1 MNDPV
6 FCELLV
12 VEIKGRGSGLAN
24 PELTTTTA
32 NLKRS
37 SKGMSRTIKAHSKP
51 EPTHQMANTASLPD
65 YQLGEVLGRGAFG
78 CVFRALNWCTGETV
92 AVKQVGLSNIP
103 RSELPEIMSEI
114 DLLKNLDHPNIVQY
128 RGFVK
133 TSDYLYIILEY
144 CENGSLHTICK
155 KFGKFPESLVAV
167 YICQVLEGLLY
178 LHEQGVIHRDIKGS
192 NILATKEGGVKLA
205 DFGVATRT
213 GGLSDNAVVGSPYWM
228 APEVVDQSGATTA
241 SDIWSVGCVVIE
253 LLEGKPPYYFLDPM
267 PALFRIVNDDCPPL
281 PESASPIARD
291 FLLQCFQKDQNLR
304 ISAKKLLKHP
314 WMLSA
319 KKRLEQ
325 KEREQALAQ
334 TRRTPYNQN
343 SRKNSNHNH
352 NSASP
357 RSSSQDIDNSKTGY
371 DETVQRVQDWNK
383 ALEESPTAVHP
394 KTGTGNEAS
403 PHRVLNHLT
412 SSTTTTTT
420 TSPNATTAH
429 RVNEDV
435 RPKPITRPSYTNG
448 NSSMGPSKVISS
460 SLSQYQDESSS
471 TALLK
476 NSTIRGLNKPI
487 PVSSSTPTNLPLTVV
502 ISTTPPARKLA
513 EIGIESMTQ
522 GDNWDDDFE
531 GGISTSKIAA
541 LDEAHTNSSSSGSSE
556 SEDDNDHPDNN
567 NDEDEDDDDDDDQDE
582 SCRTR
587 RLVDNTATI
596 KPTTTTGAGMITKS
610 PNLGKSLG
618 GGGTAGL
625 GAIVEDYSDLV
636 GDDQRDP
643 FEGKVAS
650 LKVLNQHQ
658 KILHPKDISLPNS
671 ETPAGGGGGGLKSR
685 LSSVLTHR
693 SNSPTITSR
702 SSESPILS
710 YNSTTHKRLSLNSS
724 SMNRSHSS
732 PITSSS
738 SSTSVVVS
746 NDSDNLNRFAEVDHV
761 DDYDDLFAA
770 KNSSDPNLNSSHS
783 QSQNLNQSQNQNQG
797 RDQNQSRDHQNKRN
811 DNDHHHHH
819 HHLNQFQSTETLK
832 LQTRLSNMSSKSWL
846 GDEDSDEIDPFA
858 EVDEENFA
866 TEEATLEANLARDR
880 LARLS
885 TLVTEIVDQ
894 MSPDIDEVSLK
905 DGCMQLIGLFEDT
918 PEIRTHFVRSH
929 GMLAVIELLQQF
941 QRSRDLVSLLLRT
954 INLIINDDPE
964 SLEKICY
971 NGGCPVV
978 MGFASNKY
986 AREIRL
992 EAALFIGSMCQTS
1005 LLTLQMFI
1013 SCRGLKVLVEMMD
1026 ENYDEQKDL
1035 VWMAVD
1041 GICRVFEL
1049 QGPTPRNDFCRMFAH
1064 EGLLEPLS
1072 EALLH
1077 VSHDDDDLAEN
1088 AKGRIVHIFLLF
1100 SQADMKVKEIMLTRA
1115 IILRLIRSLSILENE
1130 LLVSMLKTL
1139 KNLTMLPAGLQVLQN
1154 ANAIETLTKVLKEQ
1168 IERDPDTP
1176 LTTEIA
1182 NHVVNALYNLCR
1194 LSKPR
1199 QEEAALAGAIP
1210 ILQRVVKSSSP
1221 LKQFALPIL
1230 CDFAH
1235 TSKTCRKLLWQKD
1248 GFAFYLGLLRDP
1260 FWGITALESILA
1272 WLSDETARV
1281 EDALTEPSS
1290 IEALLRMFTK
1300 AKATTFE
1307 NLLDPLL
1314 KLFRIS
1320 PTVGTS
1326 LISQPAFAK
1335 RLVDR
1340 LLSHNKAVVRLN
1352 LLRLTKAV
1360 FETAVEKTTVVK
1372 MSGLAAAINKMA
1384 DSESAILVRELAKEL
1399 NREFCT
1405 ITSPTKSIKK
1415 PLRHSP
1421 QSGPRSSIGTLSL
1434 PGEDHLNLPHRKNV
1448 PISGPSG
1455 GNRLANSRSLS
1466 RDTLN
1471 QMARSSS
1478 STSSSSDQII
1488 PSLTSSPSTTTGL
1501 GISLSSHASSP
1512 TLNNGSPGSR
1522 LSVDRVLVSRPS
1534 FLLNQRRS
1542 SNTPPP
1548 P

>member
-1 MNDPV
+1 MSTIRRVTKPNPTQNQQQ
-6 FCELLV
+6 
-12 VEIKGRGSGLAN
+12 AN
-24 PELTTTTA
+24 PNQTT
-32 NLKRS
+32 S
-37 SKGMSRTIKAHSKP
+37 SSVNTS
-51 EPTHQMANTASLPD
+51 MANPASLPD

-78 CVFRALNWCTGETV
+78 CVFRALNWFTGETV

-334 TRRTPYNQN
+334 GRRTPGGHYNQN
-343 SRKNSNHNH
+343 GRGNSSHQD
-352 NSASP
+352 
-357 RSSSQDIDNSKTGY
+357 SSQDNISKTGY

-383 ALEESPTAVHP
+383 ALESPTAIHP
-394 KTGTGNEAS
+394 KPQHEPVHS
-403 PHRVLNHLT
+403 PLQALAHLA
-412 SSTTTTTT
+412 T
-420 TSPNATTAH
+420 TSPNQIPSVTH
-429 RVNEDV
+429 RPNEDLQSL
-435 RPKPITRPSYTNG
+435 RPKTVNRTLFNNVGSI
-448 NSSMGPSKVISS
+448 GPSKVGPVA
-460 SLSQYQDESSS
+460 LSQYQDEATS
-471 TALLK
+471 LK
-476 NSTIRGLNKPI
+476 NSTIRGLAGVNVSRPATNSAL
-487 PVSSSTPTNLPLTVV
+487 PLSSSALPLAV

-513 EIGIESMTQ
+513 EMGIESPQ

-541 LDEAHTNSSSSGSSE
+541 LDEAHANSGSSE
-556 SEDDNDHPDNN
+556 SE
-567 NDEDEDDDDDDDQDE
+567 EDDDDDDSDE
-582 SCRTR
+582 SSQTR
-587 RLVDNTATI
+587 RLTNRDDNTATI
-596 KPTTTTGAGMITKS
+596 KPSGTGIKPA
-610 PNLGKSLG
+610 NLSKSLQQ
-618 GGGTAGL
+618 ASGL

-658 KILHPKDISLPNS
+658 KILHPKDISLPSSTITEANQ
-671 ETPAGGGGGGLKSR
+671 GIKSR
-685 LSSVLTHR
+685 LSTVVRSDSPGGTHR
-693 SNSPTITSR
+693 S
-702 SSESPILS
+702 ESPVP
-710 YNSTTHKRLSLNSS
+710 TF
-724 SMNRSHSS
+724 NRSQGSA
-732 PITSSS
+732 TTASSS
-738 SSTSVVVS
+738 SSSSSSSGLSRVNS
-746 NDSDNLNRFAEVDHV
+746 ALSGPPPPPQSHPIGDPANLNRFTEQAGE
-761 DDYDDLFAA
+761 DYSDLFG
-770 KNSSDPNLNSSHS
+770 KTLPPNEDDREFPSSS
-783 QSQNLNQSQNQNQG
+783 
-797 RDQNQSRDHQNKRN
+797 
-811 DNDHHHHH
+811 
-819 HHLNQFQSTETLK
+819 ETLK

-846 GDEDSDEIDPFA
+846 GDEDSDEVDPFA
-858 EVDEENFA
+858 EVDEENL
-866 TEEATLEANLARDR
+866 TEEATLEANIARDR

-894 MSPDIDEVSLK
+894 MTPDIDEVSLK

-1130 LLVSMLKTL
+1130 LLATMLKTL
-1139 KNLTMLPAGLQVLQN
+1139 KNLTMLPVGLQVLQN

-1320 PTVGTS
+1320 PAVGTS
-1326 LISQPAFAK
+1326 LISQTAFAR

-1340 LLSHNKAVVRLN
+1340 LLGHNKAVVRLN

-1360 FETAVEKTTVVK
+1360 FETAVEKSSVVR

-1405 ITSPTKSIKK
+1405 ISSSPSNSTKGIKK
-1415 PLRHSP
+1415 PVRQTTPHA
-1421 QSGPRSSIGTLSL
+1421 GPRASAPNTLSL
-1434 PGEDHLNLPHRKNV
+1434 PCDDHPNPPPPHRK
-1448 PISGPSG
+1448 SGSTNEHA
-1455 GNRLANSRSLS
+1455 GNRLSSARSLS

-1478 STSSSSDQII
+1478 SSSSASCPAETHTSSSS
-1488 PSLTSSPSTTTGL
+1488 SSPSTTTAL
-1501 GISLSSHASSP
+1501 PININSHSSVHSNPNNTS
-1512 TLNNGSPGSR
+1512 NGHGNGSPNQNGHAAGPRFS
-1522 LSVDRVLVSRPS
+1522 LDRVLASRPS
-1534 FLLNQRRS
+1534 FMLNSSRRS

-1548 P
+1548 S

>member
-1 MNDPV
+1 
-6 FCELLV
+6 
-12 VEIKGRGSGLAN
+12 
-24 PELTTTTA
+24 
-32 NLKRS
+32 
-37 SKGMSRTIKAHSKP
+37 MSATIKRAPKP
-51 EPTHQMANTASLPD
+51 KPVDQKPFLASSPAARSNTPAAASSDHKPSDAGSTSSNMSSSASLPD

-78 CVFRALNWCTGETV
+78 CVFRALNWSTGETV

-334 TRRTPYNQN
+334 GRRTPGGHYQ
-343 SRKNSNHNH
+343 KNGRPN
-352 NSASP
+352 
-357 RSSSQDIDNSKTGY
+357 SSQESLSQTHLSSKTGY

-383 ALEESPTAVHP
+383 ALESPTAIP
-394 KTGTGNEAS
+394 AKTLLLPQEPSHS
-403 PHRVLNHLT
+403 PHQQPLT
-412 SSTTTTTT
+412 V
-420 TSPNATTAH
+420 TSPNH
-429 RVNEDV
+429 IPSVVYRPNNNNNNHEDLQSL
-435 RPKPITRPSYTNG
+435 RPKTVNRALFNNG
-448 NSSMGPSKVISS
+448 GSIGHSKVIGPG
-460 SLSQYQDESSS
+460 SLSQYQDES
-471 TALLK
+471 TLLLK
-476 NSTIRGLNKPI
+476 NSTIRGLAGVNVNRATSGSALPL
-487 PVSSSTPTNLPLTVV
+487 SSSKMPLAV

-513 EIGIESMTQ
+513 EMGMESPQ

-531 GGISTSKIAA
+531 GGISRSKIAA
-541 LDEAHTNSSSSGSSE
+541 LDEAHANSGSSE
-556 SEDDNDHPDNN
+556 SEEEE
-567 NDEDEDDDDDDDQDE
+567 EDMDSNE

-587 RLVDNTATI
+587 RMPAAPREDNTATI
-596 KPTTTTGAGMITKS
+596 KPSGVGVKS
-610 PNLGKSLG
+610 PNLSKPSSSSNEHS
-618 GGGTAGL
+618 GL

-650 LKVLNQHQ
+650 LKVLNQQQ
-658 KILHPKDISLPNS
+658 KILHPKDISLPSSTSGVMKTRLSSLVRGDSPAGSTQRS
-671 ETPAGGGGGGLKSR
+671 ESPAGGFSSNKPGSQHRHSASALAAPSVPSPSAS
-685 LSSVLTHR
+685 LSVAVADTA
-693 SNSPTITSR
+693 
-702 SSESPILS
+702 
-710 YNSTTHKRLSLNSS
+710 
-724 SMNRSHSS
+724 
-732 PITSSS
+732 
-738 SSTSVVVS
+738 
-746 NDSDNLNRFAEVDHV
+746 NLNRFSEQAAE
-761 DDYDDLFAA
+761 DYDDLFG
-770 KNSSDPNLNSSHS
+770 KSDGLPLSDGPDCPSS
-783 QSQNLNQSQNQNQG
+783 
-797 RDQNQSRDHQNKRN
+797 
-811 DNDHHHHH
+811 
-819 HHLNQFQSTETLK
+819 ETLK

-846 GDEDSDEIDPFA
+846 GDEDSDEVDPFA
-858 EVDEENFA
+858 EVDEENL
-866 TEEATLEANLARDR
+866 TEEATLEANIARDR

-894 MSPDIDEVSLK
+894 MTPDIDEVSLK

-978 MGFASNKY
+978 MAFASNKY

-1130 LLVSMLKTL
+1130 LLATMLKTL
-1139 KNLTMLPAGLQVLQN
+1139 KNLTMLPVGLQVLQN

-1199 QEEAALAGAIP
+1199 QEEAALAGVIP

-1320 PTVGTS
+1320 PSVGTS
-1326 LISQPAFAK
+1326 LISQPAFAR

-1340 LLSHNKAVVRLN
+1340 LLGHNKAVVRLN

-1360 FETAVEKTTVVK
+1360 FETAVEKATVVR
-1372 MSGLAAAINKMA
+1372 MAGLAAAISKMA

-1399 NREFCT
+1399 HREFAL
-1405 ITSPTKSIKK
+1405 IASPANSSKSNKK
-1415 PLRHSP
+1415 FQRIAPPPSSSSSSP
-1421 QSGPRSSIGTLSL
+1421 SSSSRSVHNTLTL
-1434 PGEDHLNLPHRKNV
+1434 PKEDSHLNSSSNRKTAT
-1448 PISGPSG
+1448 PLHDGSSSTATSQ
-1455 GNRLANSRSLS
+1455 RLSATSVRSLS

-1471 QMARSSS
+1471 QMARSTSS
-1478 STSSSSDQII
+1478 LSSASSRADSPSSSSV
-1488 PSLTSSPSTTTGL
+1488 TGL
-1501 GISLSSHASSP
+1501 GISVQSRSLPAPAASSSSIHHPHASHPDPAPNP
-1512 TLNNGSPGSR
+1512 TT
-1522 LSVDRVLVSRPS
+1522 
-1534 FLLNQRRS
+1534 
-1542 SNTPPP
+1542 TPAATKHGHSHRFFF
-1548 P
+1548 

>member
-1 MNDPV
+1 M
-6 FCELLV
+6 
-12 VEIKGRGSGLAN
+12 
-24 PELTTTTA
+24 
-32 NLKRS
+32 S
-37 SKGMSRTIKAHSKP
+37 STIKAHSKP

-114 DLLKNLDHPNIVQY
+114 DLLKNLDHPNI
-128 RGFVK
+128 
-133 TSDYLYIILEY
+133 
-144 CENGSLHTICK
+144 
-155 KFGKFPESLVAV
+155 
-167 YICQVLEGLLY
+167 
-178 LHEQGVIHRDIKGS
+178 GVIHRDIKGS

-241 SDIWSVGCVVIE
+241 SDIW
-253 LLEGKPPYYFLDPM
+253 
-267 PALFRIVNDDCPPL
+267 IVNDDCPPL

-304 ISAKKLLKHP
+304 IK
-314 WMLSA
+314 
-319 KKRLEQ
+319 Q

-476 NSTIRGLNKPI
+476 NSTIP
-487 PVSSSTPTNLPLTVV
+487 
-502 ISTTPPARKLA
+502 

-541 LDEAHTNSSSSGSSE
+541 LDEAHTNSSSS
-556 SEDDNDHPDNN
+556 
-567 NDEDEDDDDDDDQDE
+567 DDQDE

-610 PNLGKSLG
+610 PNLVNRWGRRDG
-618 GGGTAGL
+618 GL

-650 LKVLNQHQ
+650 LKSIIRVTNTFIH
-658 KILHPKDISLPNS
+658 
-671 ETPAGGGGGGLKSR
+671 
-685 LSSVLTHR
+685 
-693 SNSPTITSR
+693 
-702 SSESPILS
+702 
-710 YNSTTHKRLSLNSS
+710 STTHKRLSLNSS

-770 KNSSDPNLNSSHS
+770 KNSSDSNLNSNYRIC
-783 QSQNLNQSQNQNQG
+783 Q
-797 RDQNQSRDHQNKRN
+797 
-811 DNDHHHHH
+811 
-819 HHLNQFQSTETLK
+819 EI
-832 LQTRLSNMSSKSWL
+832 M
-846 GDEDSDEIDPFA
+846 DEDSDEIDPFA

-905 DGCMQLIGLFEDT
+905 DGCMQLIGFSK
-918 PEIRTHFVRSH
+918 IRRRFAR
-929 GMLAVIELLQQF
+929 I
-941 QRSRDLVSLLLRT
+941 SLGLM
-954 INLIINDDPE
+954 IINDDPE

>member
-1 MNDPV
+1 MSTIRRVVKPNPAQHSLPSQPVPQQAKPQPSPQHPDPQP
-6 FCELLV
+6 
-12 VEIKGRGSGLAN
+12 SPN
-24 PELTTTTA
+24 T
-32 NLKRS
+32 S
-37 SKGMSRTIKAHSKP
+37 
-51 EPTHQMANTASLPD
+51 MATPASLPD

-92 AVKQVGLSNIP
+92 AVKQVGLGNIP

-334 TRRTPYNQN
+334 GRRTPAGHHQQN
-343 SRKNSNHNH
+343 GSDHGH
-352 NSASP
+352 A
-357 RSSSQDIDNSKTGY
+357 SSQSHRNLSKTGY

-383 ALEESPTAVHP
+383 ALESPTASIHP
-394 KTGTGNEAS
+394 KAPHEAPYS
-403 PHRVLNHLT
+403 PHFAIP
-412 SSTTTTTT
+412 
-420 TSPNATTAH
+420 SPNQHSPGTH
-429 RVNEDV
+429 RPNDQDA
-435 RPKPITRPSYTNG
+435 RPRTISRNLFSNTGSI
-448 NSSMGPSKVISS
+448 GPSKVVP
-460 SLSQYQDESSS
+460 
-471 TALLK
+471 ALLNSFQEDSTLPK
-476 NSTIRGLNKPI
+476 NLTIRGLGVGNPARN
-487 PVSSSTPTNLPLTVV
+487 TPSTNLALSASSLPVAV

-513 EIGIESMTQ
+513 EVGVESSQ
-522 GDNWDDDFE
+522 GDSNWDDDFE

-541 LDEAHTNSSSSGSSE
+541 LDEAHGNSGSSE
-556 SEDDNDHPDNN
+556 SDN
-567 NDEDEDDDDDDDQDE
+567 DDDDDGASDD
-582 SCRTR
+582 SGRTR
-587 RLVDNTATI
+587 RMNVNMNRDDNTATI
-596 KPTTTTGAGMITKS
+596 KPTGVALKS
-610 PNLGKSLG
+610 NHHHHLNNNNKPAVNKNPELGP
-618 GGGTAGL
+618 
-625 GAIVEDYSDLV
+625 IVEDYSDLV

-658 KILHPKDISLPNS
+658 KILHPNDINGLPTS
-671 ETPAGGGGGGLKSR
+671 SAHVDSPSSHAGFKSR
-685 LSSVLTHR
+685 LGSITAR
-693 SNSPTITSR
+693 SNSPAGSNRSDSPGPSMSR
-702 SSESPILS
+702 S
-710 YNSTTHKRLSLNSS
+710 THLSS
-724 SMNRSHSS
+724 SNPHHHHPHHHGHHPGLMNRAN
-732 PITSSS
+732 TSSS
-738 SSTSVVVS
+738 SSGSHVTFNS
-746 NDSDNLNRFAEVDHV
+746 NSSADSNLNRFSEDGGE
-761 DDYDDLFAA
+761 DYSDLFG
-770 KNSSDPNLNSSHS
+770 KNHPPHDDREAPTS
-783 QSQNLNQSQNQNQG
+783 G
-797 RDQNQSRDHQNKRN
+797 
-811 DNDHHHHH
+811 
-819 HHLNQFQSTETLK
+819 ETLK

-846 GDEDSDEIDPFA
+846 GDEDSDEVDPFA
-858 EVDEENFA
+858 EVEDENL
-866 TEEATLEANLARDR
+866 TEEATLEANIARDR

-894 MSPDIDEVSLK
+894 MTPDIDEVSLK

-941 QRSRDLVSLLLRT
+941 RRSRDLVSLLLRT

-1115 IILRLIRSLSILENE
+1115 IILRLIKSLSILDNE
-1130 LLVSMLKTL
+1130 LLATMLKTL
-1139 KNLTMLPAGLQVLQN
+1139 KNLTMLPVGLQVLQN
-1154 ANAIETLTKVLKEQ
+1154 ANAIETLTKVLKQQ
-1168 IERDPDTP
+1168 IERDPDTS

-1320 PTVGTS
+1320 PSVGTA
-1326 LISQPAFAK
+1326 LIGQPAFAR

-1340 LLSHNKAVVRLN
+1340 LVGHNKAVVRLN

-1360 FETAVEKTTVVK
+1360 FETVADKSVVVRMPGLSTTIHK
-1372 MSGLAAAINKMA
+1372 MV

-1399 NREFCT
+1399 HREF
-1405 ITSPTKSIKK
+1405 SAV
-1415 PLRHSP
+1415 
-1421 QSGPRSSIGTLSL
+1421 
-1434 PGEDHLNLPHRKNV
+1434 LN
-1448 PISGPSG
+1448 S
-1455 GNRLANSRSLS
+1455 LANSSSTAARQAAAAQKSGVGSSISTRPLS
-1466 RDTLN
+1466 HVGLPPRNHHPLLN
-1471 QMARSSS
+1471 SSSS
-1478 STSSSSDQII
+1478 ST
-1488 PSLTSSPSTTTGL
+1488 TTTTSTSPQL
-1501 GISLSSHASSP
+1501 HPNRPSNHHRRSVPSSEPLSSHQTSISHHSSLKSLAARQEADSRTPIMTRSSSTNTLINSNHSSTSIGHQTTNRPAAPTSTTPPTSSSGASSNP
-1512 TLNNGSPGSR
+1512 IFH
-1522 LSVDRVLVSRPS
+1522 RVMTRPS
-1534 FLLNQRRS
+1534 SFLNYHHQS
-1542 SNTPPP
+1542 HQQHPSQ
-1548 P
+1548 

>member
-1 MNDPV
+1 MSTIRRFSKSNGADPTQPQ
-6 FCELLV
+6 
-12 VEIKGRGSGLAN
+12 RPSRDA
-24 PELTTTTA
+24 PASTSLT
-32 NLKRS
+32 S
-37 SKGMSRTIKAHSKP
+37 SAASA
-51 EPTHQMANTASLPD
+51 ASLPD

-78 CVFRALNWCTGETV
+78 CVFRALNWSTGETV

-114 DLLKNLDHPNIVQY
+114 HLLKKLDHPNIVQY

-144 CENGSLHTICK
+144 CENGSLHTIYK
-155 KFGKFPESLVAV
+155 KFGKFPESLVSV

-213 GGLSDNAVVGSPYWM
+213 GALSDNAVVGSPYWM

-253 LLEGKPPYYFLDPM
+253 LLEGKPPYYFLEPM

-319 KKRLEQ
+319 RKRLEE
-325 KEREQALAQ
+325 KEREQAIAQ
-334 TRRTPYNQN
+334 GRRTPAGSNQSADQSGDTSSKAGN
-343 SRKNSNHNH
+343 FSRGNV
-352 NSASP
+352 
-357 RSSSQDIDNSKTGY
+357 SKTGY

-383 ALEESPTAVHP
+383 ALE
-394 KTGTGNEAS
+394 
-403 PHRVLNHLT
+403 
-412 SSTTTTTT
+412 
-420 TSPNATTAH
+420 SPNASLH
-429 RVNEDV
+429 
-435 RPKPITRPSYTNG
+435 PKPLVESPLSPHQLPSNQSSQNLNYMPHRQHEELNPLRTRKTSRGLFTNVG
-448 NSSMGPSKVISS
+448 TGSANKSGLMPVSHFEDAAVLMNATVRGIGSS
-460 SLSQYQDESSS
+460 SVNRPTSNISLPLSSS
-471 TALLK
+471 VF
-476 NSTIRGLNKPI
+476 
-487 PVSSSTPTNLPLTVV
+487 PVAVMA
-502 ISTTPPARKLA
+502 TTPPAQKLA
-513 EIGIESMTQ
+513 EVGVESPQ

-531 GGISTSKIAA
+531 GTISTSKIAA
-541 LDEAHTNSSSSGSSE
+541 LDSEAHGNSNSSEGE
-556 SEDDNDHPDNN
+556 NDDY
-567 NDEDEDDDDDDDQDE
+567 DDDDDFGMQTRKLSNKDDD
-582 SCRTR
+582 
-587 RLVDNTATI
+587 TATI
-596 KPTTTTGAGMITKS
+596 KPVGLVKKS
-610 PNLGKSLG
+610 AKPTQQSK
-618 GGGTAGL
+618 TAL
-625 GAIVEDYSDLV
+625 ELKPVVEDYSDLV
-636 GDDQRDP
+636 GEDQRDP

-650 LKVLNQHQ
+650 LKVLNQRQ
-658 KILHPKDISLPNS
+658 KILHPKDISVPGSAMELS
-671 ETPAGGGGGGLKSR
+671 DSMKSR
-685 LSSVLTHR
+685 VSR
-693 SNSPTITSR
+693 ASR
-702 SSESPILS
+702 STNPGESSDDCPTPTPPPLVRSASSSGLIRSQSTNLS
-710 YNSTTHKRLSLNSS
+710 YY
-724 SMNRSHSS
+724 S
-732 PITSSS
+732 PLA
-738 SSTSVVVS
+738 
-746 NDSDNLNRFAEVDHV
+746 DDRFDRFTEHEGE
-761 DDYDDLFAA
+761 DYSDLFG
-770 KNSSDPNLNSSHS
+770 KS
-783 QSQNLNQSQNQNQG
+783 QPTNDGHDDNQSE
-797 RDQNQSRDHQNKRN
+797 HM
-811 DNDHHHHH
+811 
-819 HHLNQFQSTETLK
+819 ETLK
-832 LQTRLSNMSSKSWL
+832 LQTKLSNMSSKSWL
-846 GDEDSDEIDPFA
+846 GDEDSDEVDPFA
-858 EVDEENFA
+858 EVEEEDL
-866 TEEATLEANLARDR
+866 TEEATLAANIARDR

-894 MSPDIDEVSLK
+894 MTPDIDELSLR
-905 DGCMQLIGLFEDT
+905 DGCMQLIGLFEET

-941 QRSRDLVSLLLRT
+941 QRSRDLVSLLLRI

-978 MGFASNKY
+978 MAFASNKY

-1100 SQADMKVKEIMLTRA
+1100 SQADMKVKDIMLTRA
-1115 IILRLIRSLSILENE
+1115 IILRLIRSLSILESE
-1130 LLVSMLKTL
+1130 LLGTMLKTL
-1139 KNLTMLPAGLQVLQN
+1139 KNLTMLPTGLQVLQN
-1154 ANAIETLTKVLKEQ
+1154 ANTIETLTKILKEQ
-1168 IERDPDTP
+1168 IERDPDNP

-1248 GFAFYLGLLRDP
+1248 GFSFYLGLLRDP

-1320 PTVGTS
+1320 PSVGSS
-1326 LISQPAFAK
+1326 LVAQPTFAR

-1340 LLSHNKAVVRLN
+1340 LLGHNKAVVRLN

-1360 FETAVEKTTVVK
+1360 FETATNKSTVLK
-1372 MSGLAAAINKMA
+1372 MPGLSTAISKMA

-1399 NREFCT
+1399 NREFNA
-1405 ITSPTKSIKK
+1405 INPIALHNKPRKARPTSQSGLSRGSAQPLNSENTRLSKKQIPPASEPNLNPTKN
-1415 PLRHSP
+1415 
-1421 QSGPRSSIGTLSL
+1421 QVSGRDI
-1434 PGEDHLNLPHRKNV
+1434 LNN
-1448 PISGPSG
+1448 
-1455 GNRLANSRSLS
+1455 
-1466 RDTLN
+1466 
-1471 QMARSSS
+1471 SSS
-1478 STSSSSDQII
+1478 NS
-1488 PSLTSSPSTTTGL
+1488 GL
-1501 GISLSSHASSP
+1501 SETFA
-1512 TLNNGSPGSR
+1512 GSIFN
-1522 LSVDRVLVSRPS
+1522 RVL
-1534 FLLNQRRS
+1534 RRS
-1542 SNTPPP
+1542 SGQDNFSSSQRRKSPASKN
-1548 P
+1548 

>member
-1 MNDPV
+1 MSTIRRVSKLNPRDPQQNP
-6 FCELLV
+6 LSDAPASP
-12 VEIKGRGSGLAN
+12 GR
-24 PELTTTTA
+24 
-32 NLKRS
+32 
-37 SKGMSRTIKAHSKP
+37 
-51 EPTHQMANTASLPD
+51 PTPTPASLPD

-78 CVFRALNWCTGETV
+78 CVFRALNWFTGETV

-213 GGLSDNAVVGSPYWM
+213 GALTDNAVVGSPYWM

-253 LLEGKPPYYFLDPM
+253 LLEGKPPYYFLEPM

-334 TRRTPYNQN
+334 GRRTPAGNHLN
-343 SRKNSNHNH
+343 NPLGPRGSNGTDQVGK
-352 NSASP
+352 A
-357 RSSSQDIDNSKTGY
+357 TGY

-383 ALEESPTAVHP
+383 ALENERPTNPVHKPLSDVPHSPRQVTSHYVAS
-394 KTGTGNEAS
+394 S
-403 PHRVLNHLT
+403 PH
-412 SSTTTTTT
+412 
-420 TSPNATTAH
+420 TAH
-429 RVNEDV
+429 RSPEDGHLP
-435 RPKPITRPSYTNG
+435 RSRASTTSRPSHHHFSGTIAPPRAANL
-448 NSSMGPSKVISS
+448 SS
-460 SLSQYQDESSS
+460 SIVSPAFDEA
-471 TALLK
+471 TMIK
-476 NSTIRGLNKPI
+476 NSTIRGIHRPA
-487 PVSSSTPTNLPLTVV
+487 VSSALPLTAANLPVAV
-502 ISTTPPARKLA
+502 MTATPPARKLA
-513 EIGIESMTQ
+513 EVGVESPQ

-531 GGISTSKIAA
+531 GGISSSKIAA
-541 LDEAHTNSSSSGSSE
+541 LDHESHTGSSSSGAGGDDGDDAEPNASRRPPGSR
-556 SEDDNDHPDNN
+556 DDNSD
-567 NDEDEDDDDDDDQDE
+567 
-582 SCRTR
+582 
-587 RLVDNTATI
+587 TI
-596 KPTTTTGAGMITKS
+596 KPPGPAKGPGLERRFKPAS
-610 PNLGKSLG
+610 S
-618 GGGTAGL
+618 L

-643 FEGKVAS
+643 FEGKVAN

-658 KILHPKDISLPNS
+658 KILHPKDISSTTNS
-671 ETPAGGGGGGLKSR
+671 DPSHSFKARLAAASGGQPATPASLDPTRAPSPAPGGLGR
-685 LSSVLTHR
+685 PIGHGIPLTR
-693 SNSPTITSR
+693 
-702 SSESPILS
+702 
-710 YNSTTHKRLSLNSS
+710 SS
-724 SMNRSHSS
+724 SMSSQSPHS
-732 PITSSS
+732 PLA
-738 SSTSVVVS
+738 
-746 NDSDNLNRFAEVDHV
+746 DEHLNRFTEQAGE
-761 DDYDDLFAA
+761 DYSDLFG
-770 KNSSDPNLNSSHS
+770 KTLGVGEGREGHS
-783 QSQNLNQSQNQNQG
+783 ASN
-797 RDQNQSRDHQNKRN
+797 
-811 DNDHHHHH
+811 
-819 HHLNQFQSTETLK
+819 ETLK

-846 GDEDSDEIDPFA
+846 GDEDSDEVDPFA
-858 EVDEENFA
+858 EVDDDDL
-866 TEEATLEANLARDR
+866 TEEPTLEANLARDR
-880 LARLS
+880 LARLGN
-885 TLVTEIVDQ
+885 LVTEIVDQ
-894 MSPDIDEVSLK
+894 MTPDIDEFALK

-918 PEIRTHFVRSH
+918 PEIRGHFVRSH

-954 INLIINDDPE
+954 INLIISDDPE

-978 MGFASNKY
+978 MSFASNKY

-1064 EGLLEPLS
+1064 EGLLDPLS

-1100 SQADMKVKEIMLTRA
+1100 SQADMRVKEIMLTRS
-1115 IILRLIRSLSILENE
+1115 IILR
-1130 LLVSMLKTL
+1130 KFYG
-1139 KNLTMLPAGLQVLQN
+1139 NLTMLPSGLQVLQN
-1154 ANAIETLTKVLKEQ
+1154 ANTIETLTTLLKHQ

-1194 LSKPR
+1194 LSKTR

-1314 KLFRIS
+1314 KLFRMS
-1320 PTVGTS
+1320 PAVGAALT
-1326 LISQPAFAK
+1326 SQPTFGR

-1340 LLSHNKAVVRLN
+1340 LLGHNKAVVRLN

-1360 FETAVEKTTVVK
+1360 YETAGEKSAILK
-1372 MSGLAAAINKMA
+1372 MPGLTAGIAKMA
-1384 DSESAILVRELAKEL
+1384 ESDSAILVRELAKEL
-1399 NREFCT
+1399 NREFSAFDQRASV
-1405 ITSPTKSIKK
+1405 IG
-1415 PLRHSP
+1415 R
-1421 QSGPRSSIGTLSL
+1421 QSGRGGGMSDETPKASKRLL
-1434 PGEDHLNLPHRKNV
+1434 PGSEPGSAASFAGRAMLGNNKESVGSNRFV
-1448 PISGPSG
+1448 G
-1455 GNRLANSRSLS
+1455 GG
-1466 RDTLN
+1466 
-1471 QMARSSS
+1471 SSS
-1478 STSSSSDQII
+1478 SSSGSR
-1488 PSLTSSPSTTTGL
+1488 
-1501 GISLSSHASSP
+1501 ASSAS
-1512 TLNNGSPGSR
+1512 GSNLFG
-1522 LSVDRVLVSRPS
+1522 RVL
-1534 FLLNQRRS
+1534 RRS
-1542 SNTPPP
+1542 STAGGIQRKPPSP
-1548 P
+1548 A

>member
-1 MNDPV
+1 M
-6 FCELLV
+6 
-12 VEIKGRGSGLAN
+12 
-24 PELTTTTA
+24 
-32 NLKRS
+32 S
-37 SKGMSRTIKAHSKP
+37 STIKAHSKP

-114 DLLKNLDHPNIVQY
+114 DLLKNLDQ
-128 RGFVK
+128 
-133 TSDYLYIILEY
+133 
-144 CENGSLHTICK
+144 
-155 KFGKFPESLVAV
+155 SLVAV

-476 NSTIRGLNKPI
+476 NSTIP
-487 PVSSSTPTNLPLTVV
+487 
-502 ISTTPPARKLA
+502 

-541 LDEAHTNSSSSGSSE
+541 LDEAHTNSSSS
-556 SEDDNDHPDNN
+556 
-567 NDEDEDDDDDDDQDE
+567 DEDDDDDDDQDE

-650 LKVLNQHQ
+650 LK
-658 KILHPKDISLPNS
+658 ILHPKDISLPNS
-671 ETPAGGGGGGLKSR
+671 ETPAGGGGLKSR

-738 SSTSVVVS
+738 SSTSTSVVVS
-746 NDSDNLNRFAEVDHV
+746 NDSDNLNRQ
-761 DDYDDLFAA
+761 
-770 KNSSDPNLNSSHS
+770 SHS

-811 DNDHHHHH
+811 DNDHHH

-894 MSPDIDEVSLK
+894 MSPDIDEFLLK
-905 DGCMQLIGLFEDT
+905 MAIGLFEDT

-1455 GNRLANSRSLS
+1455 GNRLPNSRSLS

>member
-1 MNDPV
+1 MSSTIRRIAKPNP
-6 FCELLV
+6 
-12 VEIKGRGSGLAN
+12 GGQNQAN
-24 PELTTTTA
+24 PAQAQPPVNT
-32 NLKRS
+32 S
-37 SKGMSRTIKAHSKP
+37 
-51 EPTHQMANTASLPD
+51 MANPASLPD
-65 YQLGEVLGRGAFG
+65 FQLGEVLGRGAFG
-78 CVFRALNWCTGETV
+78 CVFRALNWFTGETV
-92 AVKQVGLSNIP
+92 AVGLSNIP

-334 TRRTPYNQN
+334 GRRTPAGQHYNQN
-343 SRKNSNHNH
+343 GRGTSSRENP
-352 NSASP
+352 SP
-357 RSSSQDIDNSKTGY
+357 DTNNNTSKTGY

-383 ALEESPTAVHP
+383 ALESPSAIHP
-394 KTGTGNEAS
+394 KPPHEPVHS
-403 PHRVLNHLT
+403 PLQGLAHLT
-412 SSTTTTTT
+412 A
-420 TSPNATTAH
+420 TSPNHIPSVIHH
-429 RVNEDV
+429 RPNNNEDL
-435 RPKPITRPSYTNG
+435 RPKTVNRTLFTNVG
-448 NSSMGPSKVISS
+448 SIGPSKVGPAA
-460 SLSQYQDESSS
+460 LSQYQDEAMS
-471 TALLK
+471 LK
-476 NSTIRGLNKPI
+476 NSTIRGLAGVTHVSRPAAGSAL
-487 PVSSSTPTNLPLTVV
+487 PLSSSALPLAV

-513 EIGIESMTQ
+513 EMGIESPQ

-541 LDEAHTNSSSSGSSE
+541 LDEAHANSGSSE
-556 SEDDNDHPDNN
+556 SEEDD
-567 NDEDEDDDDDDDQDE
+567 DEDDSDE
-582 SCRTR
+582 SSQTR
-587 RLVDNTATI
+587 RMTTREDNSATI
-596 KPTTTTGAGMITKS
+596 KPGGPGIKS
-610 PNLGKSLG
+610 SSTSLSKSLPQ
-618 GGGTAGL
+618 TSPAL
-625 GAIVEDYSDLV
+625 GPIVEDYSDLV
-636 GDDQRDP
+636 ADDQRDP

-650 LKVLNQHQ
+650 LKVHSPPLVPSEPTGTDHPFLIQVLNQHQ
-658 KILHPKDISLPNS
+658 KILHPKDISLPAS
-671 ETPAGGGGGGLKSR
+671 VTGVDVVPGLKTR
-685 LSSVLTHR
+685 LSSIAAAR
-693 SNSPTITSR
+693 SD
-702 SSESPILS
+702 
-710 YNSTTHKRLSLNSS
+710 
-724 SMNRSHSS
+724 
-732 PITSSS
+732 SSS
-738 SSTSVVVS
+738 SSSQRAESPAPSFTRSQGAS
-746 NDSDNLNRFAEVDHV
+746 SSGMARAQSTDATLNRFSEQAGE
-761 DDYDDLFAA
+761 DYEDLFG
-770 KNSSDPNLNSSHS
+770 KPQPHQTDDRPFPSS
-783 QSQNLNQSQNQNQG
+783 
-797 RDQNQSRDHQNKRN
+797 
-811 DNDHHHHH
+811 
-819 HHLNQFQSTETLK
+819 ETLK

-846 GDEDSDEIDPFA
+846 GDEDSDEVDPFA
-858 EVDEENFA
+858 EVDEDNL
-866 TEEATLEANLARDR
+866 TEEATLEANIARDR

-894 MSPDIDEVSLK
+894 MTPDIDEISLK

-1130 LLVSMLKTL
+1130 LLATMLKTL
-1139 KNLTMLPAGLQVLQN
+1139 KNLTMLPVGLQVLQN

-1320 PTVGTS
+1320 PAVGTS
-1326 LISQPAFAK
+1326 LISQPAFAR

-1340 LLSHNKAVVRLN
+1340 LLGHNKAVVRLN

-1360 FETAVEKTTVVK
+1360 FETAEEKTTVVR
-1372 MSGLAAAINKMA
+1372 MSGLAAAITKMA

-1405 ITSPTKSIKK
+1405 LEKSPSSVAKGGKK
-1415 PLRHSP
+1415 PGRPAHLP
-1421 QSGPRSSIGTLSL
+1421 AGALPRSSASTSLGLPPNDDYLSL
-1434 PGEDHLNLPHRKNV
+1434 PHHTRKPG
-1448 PISGPSG
+1448 PISEPSG
-1455 GNRLANSRSLS
+1455 TRLSTARSLS

-1478 STSSSSDQII
+1478 SSSS
-1488 PSLTSSPSTTTGL
+1488 
-1501 GISLSSHASSP
+1501 ASSP
-1512 TLNNGSPGSR
+1512 ADQQPPTAGLAASFSSNSGLHAVGAASQNAHNNGPRPSPAERG
-1522 LSVDRVLVSRPS
+1522 LVSRPS
-1534 FLLNQRRS
+1534 FLLNSRRS

-1548 P
+1548 PHHPS

>member
-1 MNDPV
+1 
-6 FCELLV
+6 
-12 VEIKGRGSGLAN
+12 
-24 PELTTTTA
+24 
-32 NLKRS
+32 
-37 SKGMSRTIKAHSKP
+37 
-51 EPTHQMANTASLPD
+51 
-65 YQLGEVLGRGAFG
+65 
-78 CVFRALNWCTGETV
+78 
-92 AVKQVGLSNIP
+92 
-103 RSELPEIMSEI
+103 
-114 DLLKNLDHPNIVQY
+114 
-128 RGFVK
+128 
-133 TSDYLYIILEY
+133 
-144 CENGSLHTICK
+144 
-155 KFGKFPESLVAV
+155 KF
-167 YICQVLEGLLY
+167 
-178 LHEQGVIHRDIKGS
+178 
-192 NILATKEGGVKLA
+192 
-205 DFGVATRT
+205 
-213 GGLSDNAVVGSPYWM
+213 
-228 APEVVDQSGATTA
+228 
-241 SDIWSVGCVVIE
+241 
-253 LLEGKPPYYFLDPM
+253 
-267 PALFRIVNDDCPPL
+267 
-281 PESASPIARD
+281 
-291 FLLQCFQKDQNLR
+291 
-304 ISAKKLLKHP
+304 
-314 WMLSA
+314 
-319 KKRLEQ
+319 
-325 KEREQALAQ
+325 
-334 TRRTPYNQN
+334 
-343 SRKNSNHNH
+343 
-352 NSASP
+352 
-357 RSSSQDIDNSKTGY
+357 
-371 DETVQRVQDWNK
+371 
-383 ALEESPTAVHP
+383 
-394 KTGTGNEAS
+394 
-403 PHRVLNHLT
+403 
-412 SSTTTTTT
+412 
-420 TSPNATTAH
+420 
-429 RVNEDV
+429 
-435 RPKPITRPSYTNG
+435 
-448 NSSMGPSKVISS
+448 
-460 SLSQYQDESSS
+460 
-471 TALLK
+471 
-476 NSTIRGLNKPI
+476 
-487 PVSSSTPTNLPLTVV
+487 
-502 ISTTPPARKLA
+502 
-513 EIGIESMTQ
+513 
-522 GDNWDDDFE
+522 
-531 GGISTSKIAA
+531 
-541 LDEAHTNSSSSGSSE
+541 
-556 SEDDNDHPDNN
+556 
-567 NDEDEDDDDDDDQDE
+567 
-582 SCRTR
+582 
-587 RLVDNTATI
+587 
-596 KPTTTTGAGMITKS
+596 
-610 PNLGKSLG
+610 
-618 GGGTAGL
+618 
-625 GAIVEDYSDLV
+625 
-636 GDDQRDP
+636 
-643 FEGKVAS
+643 
-650 LKVLNQHQ
+650 
-658 KILHPKDISLPNS
+658 
-671 ETPAGGGGGGLKSR
+671 
-685 LSSVLTHR
+685 
-693 SNSPTITSR
+693 
-702 SSESPILS
+702 
-710 YNSTTHKRLSLNSS
+710 
-724 SMNRSHSS
+724 
-732 PITSSS
+732 
-738 SSTSVVVS
+738 
-746 NDSDNLNRFAEVDHV
+746 
-761 DDYDDLFAA
+761 
-770 KNSSDPNLNSSHS
+770 
-783 QSQNLNQSQNQNQG
+783 QSQNQNQG

-858 EVDEENFA
+858 EVGQIVY
-866 TEEATLEANLARDR
+866 
-880 LARLS
+880 S
-885 TLVTEIVDQ
+885 VTEIVDQ
-894 MSPDIDEVSLK
+894 MSPDIDEFLLK
-905 DGCMQLIGLFEDT
+905 MAIGLFEDT

-941 QRSRDLVSLLLRT
+941 QRSRD
-954 INLIINDDPE
+954 LIINDDPE

-1448 PISGPSG
+1448 PIKIH
-1455 GNRLANSRSLS
+1455 
-1466 RDTLN
+1466 
-1471 QMARSSS
+1471 
-1478 STSSSSDQII
+1478 STKWPDHHPLHSSSDQII

>member
-1 MNDPV
+1 MGTIRRVSKIDLQSQPSPDV
-6 FCELLV
+6 PPSP
-12 VEIKGRGSGLAN
+12 GPS
-24 PELTTTTA
+24 TT
-32 NLKRS
+32 
-37 SKGMSRTIKAHSKP
+37 P
-51 EPTHQMANTASLPD
+51 ASLPD

-78 CVFRALNWCTGETV
+78 CVFRALNWFTGETV

-103 RSELPEIMSEI
+103 TSELPEIMSEI

-155 KFGKFPESLVAV
+155 KFGKFPEALVAV

-213 GGLSDNAVVGSPYWM
+213 GALTDNSVVGSPYWM

-314 WMLSA
+314 WMVSA
-319 KKRLEQ
+319 RKRIEQ

-334 TRRTPYNQN
+334 GRRTPAGNQLN
-343 SRKNSNHNH
+343 SS
-352 NSASP
+352 
-357 RSSSQDIDNSKTGY
+357 RSRGSDGGDRVSKTNISKTGY

-383 ALEESPTAVHP
+383 ALERPTNTLHKPLSEVPPSPRQICGHSQLPRHAGSV
-394 KTGTGNEAS
+394 
-403 PHRVLNHLT
+403 
-412 SSTTTTTT
+412 
-420 TSPNATTAH
+420 AH
-429 RVNEDV
+429 RSPEDGYPPRMKAIG
-435 RPKPITRPSYTNG
+435 RPPYH
-448 NSSMGPSKVISS
+448 SSGTIAPPRANIASGFINPNFDDATMI
-460 SLSQYQDESSS
+460 
-471 TALLK
+471 K
-476 NSTIRGLNKPI
+476 NSTIRGLGASGINR
-487 PVSSSTPTNLPLTVV
+487 SSVPSALPLTPANLPVAV
-502 ISTTPPARKLA
+502 MTTTPPARKLA
-513 EIGIESMTQ
+513 EVGVESPQ

-531 GGISTSKIAA
+531 GGISSSKIAA
-541 LDEAHTNSSSSGSSE
+541 LDDSHTGSSSEGE
-556 SEDDNDHPDNN
+556 PDDG
-567 NDEDEDDDDDDDQDE
+567 DDDDVRRPPGSMGRDDN
-582 SCRTR
+582 S
-587 RLVDNTATI
+587 ATI
-596 KPTTTTGAGMITKS
+596 KPLGATKVPS
-610 PNLGKSLG
+610 PDRSKLA
-618 GGGTAGL
+618 AGL

-658 KILHPKDISLPNS
+658 KILHPSDISSHSNNDPSHSLKARFALSGRPSSPAHLDQSRASSPAPSLSRSMSHGIALSKTNSLSSQGPNS
-671 ETPAGGGGGGLKSR
+671 PLADE
-685 LSSVLTHR
+685 H
-693 SNSPTITSR
+693 
-702 SSESPILS
+702 
-710 YNSTTHKRLSLNSS
+710 
-724 SMNRSHSS
+724 
-732 PITSSS
+732 
-738 SSTSVVVS
+738 
-746 NDSDNLNRFAEVDHV
+746 LNRFTEQGGE
-761 DDYDDLFAA
+761 DYSDLFGKAPGGG
-770 KNSSDPNLNSSHS
+770 D
-783 QSQNLNQSQNQNQG
+783 G
-797 RDQNQSRDHQNKRN
+797 REGPSA
-811 DNDHHHHH
+811 
-819 HHLNQFQSTETLK
+819 SMETLK

-846 GDEDSDEIDPFA
+846 GDEDSDEVDPFA
-858 EVDEENFA
+858 EVDEEEMS
-866 TEEATLEANLARDR
+866 EEPTLEANLARDR
-880 LARLS
+880 LARLGN
-885 TLVTEIVDQ
+885 LVTEIVDQ
-894 MSPDIDEVSLK
+894 MTPDIDEFALK

-918 PEIRTHFVRSH
+918 PEIRAHFVRSH

-954 INLIINDDPE
+954 INLIISDDPE

-978 MGFASNKY
+978 MSFASNKY

-1064 EGLLEPLS
+1064 EGLLDPLS

-1100 SQADMKVKEIMLTRA
+1100 SQADMRVKEIMLTRS
-1115 IILRLIRSLSILENE
+1115 IILRLIRSLSILETE
-1130 LLVSMLKTL
+1130 LLATMLKTL
-1139 KNLTMLPAGLQVLQN
+1139 KNLTMIPSGLQVLQN
-1154 ANAIETLTKVLKEQ
+1154 ANTIETLTTLLKDQ

-1248 GFAFYLGLLRDP
+1248 GFSFYLGLLRDP
-1260 FWGITALESILA
+1260 FWSITALESILA

-1281 EDALTEPSS
+1281 EDALTEASS

-1314 KLFRIS
+1314 KLFRMS
-1320 PTVGTS
+1320 PAVGAALT
-1326 LISQPAFAK
+1326 SQPTFAR

-1340 LLSHNKAVVRLN
+1340 LLGHNKAVVRLN

-1360 FETAVEKTTVVK
+1360 YETASDKSSILK
-1372 MSGLAAAINKMA
+1372 MPGLAAGISKMA

-1399 NREFCT
+1399 NREFAAYNSST
-1405 ITSPTKSIKK
+1405 TAKTRKQPGVSRNSTPDTLETPKALKRMVPGSESSLSIPTHLSGRGTNKDLAGNATHSI
-1415 PLRHSP
+1415 
-1421 QSGPRSSIGTLSL
+1421 PRS
-1434 PGEDHLNLPHRKNV
+1434 
-1448 PISGPSG
+1448 
-1455 GNRLANSRSLS
+1455 
-1466 RDTLN
+1466 
-1471 QMARSSS
+1471 
-1478 STSSSSDQII
+1478 
-1488 PSLTSSPSTTTGL
+1488 
-1501 GISLSSHASSP
+1501 ASS
-1512 TLNNGSPGSR
+1512 GSSR
-1522 LSVDRVLVSRPS
+1522 WSRA
-1534 FLLNQRRS
+1534 R
-1542 SNTPPP
+1542 
-1548 P
+1548 

>member
-1 MNDPV
+1 
-6 FCELLV
+6 
-12 VEIKGRGSGLAN
+12 
-24 PELTTTTA
+24 
-32 NLKRS
+32 
-37 SKGMSRTIKAHSKP
+37 MSTIKRIPKSSNQNQVYQANQSCSSSSMSSIAP
-51 EPTHQMANTASLPD
+51 PTSLPD

-78 CVFRALNWCTGETV
+78 CVFRALNWFTGETV

-167 YICQVLEGLLY
+167 YICQVLEGLFY

-213 GGLSDNAVVGSPYWM
+213 GALSDNTVVGSPYWM

-334 TRRTPYNQN
+334 GRRTPAGSHHSSDQD
-343 SRKNSNHNH
+343 SRGAKSLDSQSKVNPS
-352 NSASP
+352 
-357 RSSSQDIDNSKTGY
+357 RSGY

-383 ALEESPTAVHP
+383 ALENPTAIHSRTSNDPPITPLQAVYPHASLSPTYGHSLAHR
-394 KTGTGNEAS
+394 
-403 PHRVLNHLT
+403 PHEDSQSFKPR
-412 SSTTTTTT
+412 T
-420 TSPNATTAH
+420 TSRGFLNNGGTIGP
-429 RVNEDV
+429 
-435 RPKPITRPSYTNG
+435 PK
-448 NSSMGPSKVISS
+448 MGPIP
-460 SLSQYQDESSS
+460 LLHHDEAA
-471 TALLK
+471 TLMK
-476 NSTIRGLNKPI
+476 NSTIRGHGGRPSAGSALPL
-487 PVSSSTPTNLPLTVV
+487 SSSALPVAV
-502 ISTTPPARKLA
+502 IDTTPPAHKLA
-513 EIGIESMTQ
+513 EVGVESPQ

-541 LDEAHTNSSSSGSSE
+541 LDESHINNTSSGSE
-556 SEDDNDHPDNN
+556 
-567 NDEDEDDDDDDDQDE
+567 EDDDTDE
-582 SCRTR
+582 SMRTR
-587 RLVDNTATI
+587 KIVANRDDNTATI
-596 KPTTTTGAGMITKS
+596 RPADTAFKS
-610 PNLGKSLG
+610 PHLPDSTNSNQGV
-618 GGGTAGL
+618 
-625 GAIVEDYSDLV
+625 IPVVEDYSDLV

-643 FEGKVAS
+643 FEGKVAN

-658 KILHPKDISLPNS
+658 KILHPKDISLPGSSIADFNPNIPTRFPS
-671 ETPAGGGGGGLKSR
+671 STPLDSLVGFNGE
-685 LSSVLTHR
+685 
-693 SNSPTITSR
+693 R
-702 SSESPILS
+702 SSSPAP
-710 YNSTTHKRLSLNSS
+710 SLNK
-724 SMNRSHSS
+724 SHGPSNTS
-732 PITSSS
+732 PHLNSGYTPSYSLFAHEH
-738 SSTSVVVS
+738 
-746 NDSDNLNRFAEVDHV
+746 LNRFSEQGGE
-761 DDYDDLFAA
+761 DYSDLFGKAYP
-770 KNSSDPNLNSSHS
+770 S
-783 QSQNLNQSQNQNQG
+783 
-797 RDQNQSRDHQNKRN
+797 N
-811 DNDHHHHH
+811 DG
-819 HHLNQFQSTETLK
+819 LEATSGETLK
-832 LQTRLSNMSSKSWL
+832 LQTRLSNLSSKSWL

-858 EVDEENFA
+858 EVDDEDM
-866 TEEATLEANLARDR
+866 TEEATLEANIARDR

-894 MSPDIDEVSLK
+894 MTPDIDELSLK

-929 GMLAVIELLQQF
+929 GLLAVIELLQQF

-1077 VSHDDDDLAEN
+1077 VSRDDDDLAEN

-1100 SQADMKVKEIMLTRA
+1100 SQADMRVKAIMLTRG
-1115 IILRLIRSLSILENE
+1115 IILRLIRSLSILETE
-1130 LLVSMLKTL
+1130 LLATMLKTL
-1139 KNLTMLPAGLQVLQN
+1139 KNLTMLPSGLQVLQN
-1154 ANAIETLTKVLKEQ
+1154 ANAIETLTKVLKAQ

-1314 KLFRIS
+1314 KLFRMS
-1320 PTVGTS
+1320 PSVGAS
-1326 LISQPAFAK
+1326 LIAQPTFSR

-1340 LLSHNKAVVRLN
+1340 LLCHSKAVVRLN

-1360 FETAVEKTTVVK
+1360 FETANDKSSVLKTPGIT
-1372 MSGLAAAINKMA
+1372 STINKMA
-1384 DSESAILVRELAKEL
+1384 DSDPAILVRELAKEL
-1399 NREFCT
+1399 NREFMSISSQNSNKPKKVRPSHMQSALSRSLT
-1405 ITSPTKSIKK
+1405 SQSINEAITFNQKK
-1415 PLRHSP
+1415 
-1421 QSGPRSSIGTLSL
+1421 G
-1434 PGEDHLNLPHRKNV
+1434 V
-1448 PISGPSG
+1448 PISEPPVGNSLE
-1455 GNRLANSRSLS
+1455 NRLSNEMKAHFREFNK
-1466 RDTLN
+1466 TQLN
-1471 QMARSSS
+1471 RSSS
-1478 STSSSSDQII
+1478 SKF
-1488 PSLTSSPSTTTGL
+1488 
-1501 GISLSSHASSP
+1501 
-1512 TLNNGSPGSR
+1512 N
-1522 LSVDRVLVSRPS
+1522 
-1534 FLLNQRRS
+1534 
-1542 SNTPPP
+1542 
-1548 P
+1548 